1 MCHYLHAEE
10 TRRKKTEK
18 KREKN
23 RVAKEGECR
32 KLRMRKKHFEE
43 QHKKDSETD
52 WRQEYEEVS
61 MGYWWP

>member
-1 MCHYLHAEE
+1 MGEE
-10 TRRKKTEK
+10 Q
-18 KREKN
+18 REKN

-32 KLRMRKKHFEE
+32 KLRMRKKHYEE
-43 QHKKDSETD
+43 QRKEDSKPD

>member
-1 MCHYLHAEE
+1 MCHYPHADE

-32 KLRMRKKHFEE
+32 KLRTRKKHYEE
-43 QHKKDSETD
+43 QCKKDSKPD
-52 WRQEYEEVS
+52 WRQEYE
-61 MGYWWP
+61 

>member
-32 KLRMRKKHFEE
+32 KLRMRKKHYEE
-43 QHKKDSETD
+43 QCKKESKPH
-52 WRQEYEEVS
+52 WRREYE
-61 MGYWWP
+61 